1 MEIVLV
7 RHGQPEWVRDERSV
21 VDPPLTER
29 GRRQAQR
36 VADVLGSTTFDEV
49 VVSPLQRAQQ
59 TAAPLLAAL
68 DRPLVIEP
76 WLHEIREPDWH
87 GSPAELM
94 RKAYEDERL
103 RRSEERWSGLVG
115 GEPPSEFVERVRGD
129 SAAFFATRGM
139 YRSEQILPMWH
150 VDQAETRIAVVAHAG
165 TNGVL
170 LCQLLGLQPVP
181 WEWDRFV
188 TGHASITRLES
199 MQMGDGHT
207 FSLTKLSDTEHL
219 AGDDRTG

>member
-7 RHGQPEWVRDERSV
+7 RHGQPEWVRDGLSI
-21 VDPPLTER
+21 VDPPLTDR
-29 GRRQAQR
+29 GHRQAQR
-36 VADVLGSTTFDEV
+36 VADALGDIEFDEV
-49 VVSPLQRAQQ
+49 VVSPLLRARQ
-59 TAAPLLAAL
+59 TAAPLLRRL
-68 DRPLVIEP
+68 GRQMTVEP
-76 WLHEIREPDWH
+76 WLHEIREPNWH

-94 RKAYEDERL
+94 RKAYEDERQ
-103 RRSEERWSGLVG
+103 RTSEARWRGLEG
-115 GEPPSEFVERVRGD
+115 GEPPSDFVERVRRD
-129 SAAFFATRGM
+129 AAKFLGERGT

-150 VDQAETRIAVVAHAG
+150 MDRAEMRVCVVAHAG
-165 TNGVL
+165 TNGVV
-170 LCQLLGLQPVP
+170 LCQLLGLEPVP

-219 AGDDRTG
+219 APADRTH